1 MEGQR
6 QVRKGV
12 VVKRTDIA
20 VYSPDGDLRL
30 AVEVKARPG
39 ASRLWAAST
48 LRNLM
53 VHGALPE
60 VPYFMLALPDR
71 FYLWKH
77 PRFAANGDRDPKPG
91 DAEPEH
97 EIDAARALSH
107 YLESVM
113 TPLHEMSEQGLEL
126 LVASWLS
133 ELMNTELSKESA
145 PPDLRWLF
153 DSGLYEAIKKGSVAT
168 EAVV

>member
-1 MEGQR
+1 
-6 QVRKGV
+6 
-12 VVKRTDIA
+12 VVKRADIA

-39 ASRLWAAST
+39 ASRAWAAST
-48 LRNLM
+48 LRNLLA
-53 VHGALPE
+53 HEALPK

-71 FYLWKH
+71 FYLWKS
-77 PRFAANGDRDPKPG
+77 PRFAPYGGHDLRDG
-91 DAEPEH
+91 IEPDY
-97 EIDAARALSH
+97 EIDTARALSH
-107 YLESVM
+107 YLDGVR
-113 TPLHEMSEQGLEL
+113 TPLHHLSGQGLEL

-133 ELMNTELSKESA
+133 ELMNSELTRETA

-153 DSGLYEAIKKGSVAT
+153 DSGLYDAIKKGSVAT